1 MTKSILIIDKLHTCI
16 IALLEKE
23 GYVVDYEPDI
33 NRTDILKKISSYTG
47 IIVRSKTNLDK
58 EFFEAAKS
66 LKFIGRAGAGLDL
79 IDLGLVKEKGIKI
92 VNAPEGNRDALAEH
106 CMGMLLCLMNK
117 MHTADRDIRDGKWE
131 REANRGY
138 EIMGKTIGLIGYGY
152 MGQAFAKRLSSFGC
166 KVLAYDK
173 YKIDYS
179 DQYAEEASLQQ
190 IFEETDILS
199 LHIPLTSETYG
210 MLNLDFFN
218 KFKKNIHLI
227 NAARGEI
234 LPLTDLKY
242 LLKSGKVLSAAL
254 DVLEYE
260 KVMEPSKVE
269 KEAISHLKASNSVL
283 FTPHVGGWT
292 YESYEKISMVLYRKI
307 LELSSI

>member
-16 IALLEKE
+16 IPLLEKE
-23 GYVVDYEPDI
+23 GYIVDYKPDI
-33 NRTDILKKISSYTG
+33 SRADILRKISSYTG
-47 IIVRSKTNLDK
+47 IIVRSKTNLD
-58 EFFEAAKS
+58 EVFFEAAKN
-66 LKFIGRAGAGLDL
+66 LEFIGRAGAGLDL
-79 IDLGLVKEKGIKI
+79 IDLDLVKKKGIQI

-131 REANRGY
+131 REANRGN
-138 EIMGKTIGLIGYGY
+138 EIMGKTIGLIGYGF

-173 YKIDYS
+173 YKMGYS

-199 LHIPLTSETYG
+199 LHIPLTSETTG

-218 KFKKNIHLI
+218 NFKKNIHLI
-227 NAARGEI
+227 NAARGEV
-234 LPLTDLKY
+234 LPLLDLQF
-242 LLKSGKVLSAAL
+242 LLESGKILSAAL

-260 KVMEPSKVE
+260 KTKALSQTE
-269 KEAISHLKASNSVL
+269 KSVLANLRALNSML

-292 YESYEKISMVLYRKI
+292 FESYEKISIVLFHKI
-307 LELSSI
+307 QAISSL